1 MQRTTPLRTNR
12 LRRSAA
18 GLVAGLLAFLFLF
31 GGVAR
36 AHVTVQP
43 PEASQGSY
51 AKLTFRVP
59 NELPNASTV
68 GLRVQLPAD
77 HPFASVSVKPKAG
90 WTAQTTEADLATP
103 VTNDDG
109 ETTTTYVSEISW
121 NGGEIKPGEFDE
133 FEISVGPLPDDVTE
147 LTFPAI
153 QTYDNG
159 EQVAWI
165 DEPSTNGEEA
175 EHPAP
180 SLELLPASSD
190 DDHGTT
196 AATVSNASTGS
207 ETAAA
212 STNDDD
218 STDGLAVAA
227 LVIGGIAI
235 VLSIIALAAGR
246 KRTPSA

>member
-147 LTFPAI
+147 LSFPAI
-153 QTYDNG
+153 QIYDNG

-165 DEPSTNGEEA
+165 DKSTDGEEA

-180 SLELLPASSD
+180 TIELVAATGD
-190 DDHGTT
+190 DAHGTT
-196 AATVSNASTGS
+196 AATTATGS
-207 ETAAA
+207 GSESAA
-212 STNDDD
+212 STSDDHDD
-218 STDGLAVAA
+218 SSNGLAIAA
-227 LVIGGIAI
+227 LVVGGAAI
-235 VLSIIALAAGR
+235 VLSIAALAMGR
-246 KRTPSA
+246 KKPTTSA